1 MSISGEVKRR
11 KSRVNTVFGAI
22 YDTILAIDMVVLGVF
37 LILIGL
43 VLWARR
49 IESTRKERKRVK
61 SEGEKL
67 INPYIIEHERKVIDD
82 EIYEEYEKW
91 CMSHGE
97 LPMEKKGFDELRIK
111 EWELNRKVRK
121 AMR

>member
-1 MSISGEVKRR
+1 MSISGEVKRM
-11 KSRVNTVFGAI
+11 KSRVNTVFGVI
-22 YDTILAIDMVVLGVF
+22 YDTNLAIDMVVLGVF

-49 IESTRKERKRVK
+49 IESARKERKRVK

-82 EIYEEYEKW
+82 DIYDEYIDW
-91 CMSHGE
+91 CKFHGE

-111 EWELNRKVRK
+111 EWELSRKVRK
-121 AMR
+121 SMR

>member
-1 MSISGEVKRR
+1 MSISGEVKRM
-11 KSRVNTVFGAI
+11 KSRVNTVFGVI
-22 YDTILAIDMVVLGVF
+22 YDTNLAIDMVVLGVF

-49 IESTRKERKRVK
+49 IESARKERKRVK

-91 CMSHGE
+91 CIFHGE

-111 EWELNRKVRK
+111 EWELNKKVRK